1 MFDKRYTGHSLS
13 TLTEDSGSVKDGLRR
28 VSISM
33 SLSYTCTRYCRR
45 FLAETTSLLAHSMT
59 FSASSSHNFPT
70 ESASPAMVAA
80 AMLPSET

>member
-45 FLAETTSLLAHSMT
+45 FLAETTSLLAHSM
-59 FSASSSHNFPT
+59 ASSSHNFPT